1 LEAIMPAPSLVADVA
16 RTLYGFEPQSIEA
29 LDQHS
34 LDWRGIYRVQDA
46 QGDKWLMRLVR
57 PAEEADW
64 LTSAA
69 RLLDWL
75 AQHHYPAP
83 TVRVTTS
90 QQRVGLIDGWA
101 SILLSYVEGS
111 VLGMSSADDL
121 GAFATMVARLHRL
134 RVDEPSALPQ
144 SRSHP
149 DTIATAARQLANQKA
164 KLPQAFQ
171 ALASNLHRSMCALQQ
186 LSPQFGITHGD
197 CWYQN
202 AIKTSPGQIVLIDWD
217 CAGVGLPLLDL
228 GNLLL
233 TAHFDL
239 SQPLVLE
246 PHRANIEAIMHGYQQ
261 QRLLTAAERACIA
274 DAMRFLLAFQLGSYV
289 ADEALTQHVD
299 FPFVLQKLSARYQ
312 ATLPIAD
319 IAAQYVI

>member
-1 LEAIMPAPSLVADVA
+1 MPEPSFVAGVA
-16 RTLYGFEPQSIEA
+16 RTRYGFEPQSIEA
-29 LDQHS
+29 LDQHP

-57 PAEEADW
+57 PAEETDW

-83 TVRVTTS
+83 AVRRTTS
-90 QQRVGLIDGWA
+90 QQRVALIDGWA

-111 VLGMSSADDL
+111 VLGISSADDL
-121 GAFATMVARLHRL
+121 GAFATMVARLHCL

-149 DTIATAARQLANQKA
+149 NTIATAAQQLANQGA

-171 ALASNLHRSMCALQQ
+171 ALAANLHVSMCRLQQ
-186 LSPQFGITHGD
+186 QLPPQLGITHGD

-202 AIKTSPGQIVLIDWD
+202 AIKTSAGQITLIDWD

-239 SQPLVLE
+239 SQPLLLE
-246 PHRANIEAIMHGYQQ
+246 PHGANIKAIMYGYQQ
-261 QRLLTAAERACIA
+261 QRQLTAAERACLA
-274 DAMRFLLAFQLGSYV
+274 DAMRFLLAFQLGSYL
-289 ADEALTQHVD
+289 AEEALTQHAD

-312 ATLPIAD
+312 ATQPIAD
-319 IAAQYVI
+319 IAAQYVV

>member
-1 LEAIMPAPSLVADVA
+1 MPEPSLVADVA

-29 LDQHS
+29 LDQHP

-46 QGDKWLMRLVR
+46 QGDQWLMRLVR
-57 PAEEADW
+57 PAEEAGW

-75 AQHHYPAP
+75 AQRSYPAP
-83 TVRVTTS
+83 AVRATAS

-101 SILLSYVEGS
+101 CILLSYVEGS

-121 GAFATMVARLHRL
+121 GAFAEIVARLHCL
-134 RVDEPSALPQ
+134 QVDDRSVLPQ

-149 DTIATAARQLANQKA
+149 DTIATAAQQLATHAAN
-164 KLPQAFQ
+164 LPPAFHK
-171 ALASNLHRSMCALQQ
+171 LASDLHGSMRTLQQ
-186 LSPQFGITHGD
+186 LPQRFGIAHGD

-202 AIKTSPGQIVLIDWD
+202 AIKTNAGQIVLIDWD

-239 SQPLVLE
+239 RQPLVLV
-246 PHRANIEAIMHGYQQ
+246 PHKANTQAIMRGYQR
-261 QRLLTAAERACIA
+261 QRLLTAAEQACIA
-274 DAMRFLLAFQLGSYV
+274 DGMRFLLAFQLGSYV
-289 ADEALTQHVD
+289 ADEALTQHAD

-312 ATLPIAD
+312 ATQPIAE
-319 IAAQYVI
+319 IAAQYIV